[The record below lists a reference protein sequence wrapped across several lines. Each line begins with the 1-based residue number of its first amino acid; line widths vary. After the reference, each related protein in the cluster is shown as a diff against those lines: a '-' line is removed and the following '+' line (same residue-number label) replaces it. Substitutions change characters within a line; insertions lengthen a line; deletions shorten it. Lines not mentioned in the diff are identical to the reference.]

1 MMSHIH
7 TLPEEVE
14 IVLSELNAS
23 EINLENRSLKSV
35 QIRSQEGWHAKYIPP
50 YRAAYMG
57 GKVNMS
63 EAA

>member
-1 MMSHIH
+1 MSHIH

-35 QIRSQEGWHAKYIPP
+35 QIRSQEGWHANTFLRTGRPIWVEKLI
-50 YRAAYMG
+50 
-57 GKVNMS
+57 
-63 EAA
+63 